1 MYCIFF
7 KRIFRAEIL
16 RHHDKKPKEK
26 KMLTSEDEESQGIWD
41 DRILQQSG
49 EDLMECGGKRKTVYC
64 LLVYF

>member
-41 DRILQQSG
+41 DRILQ
-49 EDLMECGGKRKTVYC
+49 
-64 LLVYF
+64 